1 MIFFHFYLRR
11 LWLVKLSSFRR
22 RCLPRIN
29 VFCFA
34 RDMISCVARSC
45 VHVAGCWPKLM
56 TFNLRR
62 PSQLW
67 WVLQRCYSLLDLD
80 LLDKSMSV
88 MSEQIFHLQMYV
100 YKRVYWFFLK
110 FFLPPTY
117 MLIIQYYFSALIL
130 YLNSKSIDQYHHPI
144 LSRVSKRLLLSPF
157 VRVFVCLQ
165 EPCAK
170 ACIVSIHTII
180 NHCLSWFCCNML
192 SWSEFRSQRFAA
204 PSAIIPPTYQLST
217 AAAQLFS

>member
-1 MIFFHFYLRR
+1 MSFTEALMVKPSSFVILCLDSMIFFHFYLRR

-56 TFNLRR
+56 TLNLRR

-67 WVLQRCYSLLDLD
+67 WVLQRCYALLDLD

-88 MSEQIFHLQMYV
+88 MSEQIFHLQMHV
-100 YKRVYWFFLK
+100 YKRVYWFFSQVFSTSNMRAHYSII
-110 FFLPPTY
+110 FFSLD
-117 MLIIQYYFSALIL
+117 S
-130 YLNSKSIDQYHHPI
+130 
-144 LSRVSKRLLLSPF
+144 
-157 VRVFVCLQ
+157 
-165 EPCAK
+165 
-170 ACIVSIHTII
+170 
-180 NHCLSWFCCNML
+180 
-192 SWSEFRSQRFAA
+192 
-204 PSAIIPPTYQLST
+204 
-217 AAAQLFS
+217 LFEL